1 MAMDY
6 SVQALL
12 RDVEVLARVGQMPES
27 VSGVVFDSRRVG
39 HGMLF
44 VAVKGVSVD
53 GHDFIANA
61 VDAGAT
67 LIVGDRLMP
76 EARCKGAC
84 YLQVSDSAAALGVLA
99 SNLYGR
105 PSELLKLVGVTGT
118 NGKTTVATLLYR
130 LCMGLGHKAGLLS
143 TVENRVGEEVL
154 PATHTTPDPLEI
166 NELLARMVAAGCQYA
181 FMEVSSHALAQKR
194 TAGLKFAG
202 GVFTNLTR
210 DHIDYH
216 KTFAAYR
223 DAKKL
228 FFDALPREA
237 FAITNIDDGNGEVM
251 LQNCRAST
259 FTYSLRRLSDFH
271 LEVMSQELGGMMLR
285 FEPMGEEVWVQLL
298 GEFNAYNILAV
309 YAVARRLGFETEPVL
324 RVLSMLRPVNGRFDF
339 QIGQERVVIV
349 DYAHTP
355 DALKNVLQTIAGILP
370 SKASVI
376 TVVGAGGDR
385 DKGKRPQM
393 AEVAAKMSR
402 WVILTSDNPRGEDPS
417 AIIED
422 MYGGIPPILRA
433 RVLKIVDRRE
443 AIRAGVLLS
452 APGDYVLVA
461 GKGHETYQ
469 EVKGERTH
477 FDDREEVAKALELL
491 AEE

>member
-12 RDVEVLARVGQMPES
+12 RDVEILARVGQVPES

-39 HGMLF
+39 RGMLF
-44 VAVKGVSVD
+44 VAVKGVSAD

-61 VDAGAT
+61 IDAGAT

-84 YLQVSDSAAALGVLA
+84 YLQVSDSATALGVLA

-166 NELLARMVAAGCQYA
+166 NELLARMVAVGCQYA

-228 FFDALPREA
+228 FFDAELP
-237 FAITNIDDGNGEVM
+237 G
-251 LQNCRAST
+251 
-259 FTYSLRRLSDFH
+259 
-271 LEVMSQELGGMMLR
+271 
-285 FEPMGEEVWVQLL
+285 
-298 GEFNAYNILAV
+298 
-309 YAVARRLGFETEPVL
+309 
-324 RVLSMLRPVNGRFDF
+324 
-339 QIGQERVVIV
+339 
-349 DYAHTP
+349 
-355 DALKNVLQTIAGILP
+355 
-370 SKASVI
+370 
-376 TVVGAGGDR
+376 
-385 DKGKRPQM
+385 
-393 AEVAAKMSR
+393 
-402 WVILTSDNPRGEDPS
+402 
-417 AIIED
+417 
-422 MYGGIPPILRA
+422 
-433 RVLKIVDRRE
+433 
-443 AIRAGVLLS
+443 
-452 APGDYVLVA
+452 
-461 GKGHETYQ
+461 
-469 EVKGERTH
+469 
-477 FDDREEVAKALELL
+477 
-491 AEE
+491 